1 VCGTTVVVAGEGT
14 WTLNQTTGVATFVAE
29 PGITVGTKTPVT
41 YRVTDAV
48 GQTATSTLTPIVPPP
63 PTAVNDAQT
72 GPLDINQTYTPLS
85 NDSFSTLS
93 AASPATLRLCGA
105 GQTPNNCDKTTVVVA
120 NEGTYTAYSDGR
132 VIFDPLPTFIGTAT
146 PISYQV
152 SDIYGRTVNATITPT
167 ILPPP
172 IPAATLDTGKAKE
185 GKTVVL
191 SPWSNDSAGT
201 VTAGQTGKA
210 ALVPTSV
217 RLCPLATVVTSDV
230 LAAGQ
235 SDPSCTLLKIKT
247 ADGTYTVDP
256 KTGKVTFVHRKG
268 FTGVVTQP
276 VPYQIATDWKV
287 PSGALTARSMLIPT
301 IVSLRTPMV
310 TVGDRVWRDANG
322 DGYQN
327 FTDLGIADVKVSIR
341 TASGEVVVD
350 INGNEVGPQLT
361 DKNGKYKFTDLP
373 AGKYKVTVEYPK
385 GFRPTIANRKG
396 REKNSSTNTA
406 MSRQLA
412 LGESDN
418 SLDFGMVGRRKPGLA
433 HTT

>member
-1 VCGTTVVVAGEGT
+1 
-14 WTLNQTTGVATFVAE
+14 
-29 PGITVGTKTPVT
+29 
-41 YRVTDAV
+41 
-48 GQTATSTLTPIVPPP
+48 
-63 PTAVNDAQT
+63 
-72 GPLDINQTYTPLS
+72 
-85 NDSFSTLS
+85 
-93 AASPATLRLCGA
+93 
-105 GQTPNNCDKTTVVVA
+105 
-120 NEGTYTAYSDGR
+120 
-132 VIFDPLPTFIGTAT
+132 
-146 PISYQV
+146 
-152 SDIYGRTVNATITPT
+152 
-167 ILPPP
+167 
-172 IPAATLDTGKAKE
+172 
-185 GKTVVL
+185 
-191 SPWSNDSAGT
+191 
-201 VTAGQTGKA
+201 
-210 ALVPTSV
+210 
-217 RLCPLATVVTSDV
+217 
-230 LAAGQ
+230 
-235 SDPSCTLLKIKT
+235 
-247 ADGTYTVDP
+247 
-256 KTGKVTFVHRKG
+256 
-268 FTGVVTQP
+268 
-276 VPYQIATDWKV
+276 
-287 PSGALTARSMLIPT
+287 
-301 IVSLRTPMV
+301 MV